1 MNIQPYFSSV
11 GDIDADKVFRKIE
24 NLNSGKIDMANV
36 EEYKQ
41 RTLQNIKRF
50 LYYV

>member
-1 MNIQPYFSSV
+1 MKIQPYFSSV
-11 GDIDADKVFRKIE
+11 RDVDADKVFRKIE
-24 NLNSGKIDMANV
+24 NLNSGKVDMAYV